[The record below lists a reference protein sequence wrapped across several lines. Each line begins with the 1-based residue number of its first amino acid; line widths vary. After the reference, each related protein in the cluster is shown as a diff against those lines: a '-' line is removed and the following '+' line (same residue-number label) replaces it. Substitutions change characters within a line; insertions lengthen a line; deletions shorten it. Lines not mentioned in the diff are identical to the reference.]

1 MRPVCDLPPPTPPA
15 PITSLLAGLSGSSH
29 CDLAVPASEQKLF
42 RLHFL
47 LLLILISCR
56 VGIAVPSYRHSTC
69 TLNSDSFLPRHLFNP
84 GIFYPPLTTTLK
96 ASSSCGEVLGS
107 KSQDES
113 LQHSMILLEQR
124 FLGKKKKQQ
133 YKPTAHLKK
142 LILQLLIIHSCGASS
157 SQRILGSVTESI

>member
-1 MRPVCDLPPPTPPA
+1 MRPACGLPPPTPPA
-15 PITSLLAGLSGSSH
+15 PITPLLAGLSGSSH

-47 LLLILISCR
+47 LWFILISCH

-84 GIFYPPLTTTLK
+84 GIFYPLLTTTLK

-113 LQHSMILLEQR
+113 LQHSTILLKQR
-124 FLGKKKKQQ
+124 FLGKKKNSN
-133 YKPTAHLKK
+133 
-142 LILQLLIIHSCGASS
+142 INLL
-157 SQRILGSVTESI
+157 RI